1 MYRKNKRIILKGV
14 KGMKYLISTTETYRI
29 NSEEEVKAFLEELKK
44 DDNFEIKKYSSIKK
58 ELKQKGEVVDDW
70 IRFTVTKEFNS
81 EKEPYDKVKVNYER
95 E

>member
-1 MYRKNKRIILKGV
+1 
-14 KGMKYLISTTETYRI
+14 MKYLINTTETYRL

-44 DDNFEIKKYSSIKK
+44 DKTFIIKKYSSVKK
-58 ELKQKGEVVDDW
+58 ELKQKGEVIDEW

-81 EKEPYDKVKVNYER
+81 EKEPSETFNVKYEI

>member
-1 MYRKNKRIILKGV
+1 
-14 KGMKYLISTTETYRI
+14 MKYLINTTETYRL

-44 DDNFEIKKYSSIKK
+44 DKTFTIKKYSSVKK
-58 ELKQKGEVVDDW
+58 ELKQKGEVIDEW

-81 EKEPYDKVKVNYER
+81 EKEPYEEYKIIYET